1 METKKGKLIPYL
13 KNGEIIK
20 METVE
25 ERFTRML
32 YTEPMQQKKAEEDEA
47 ERTKRSLKLKPT
59 TEPTKKIK
67 RKF

>member
-32 YTEPMQQKKAEEDEA
+32 YTEPMQKKAEEDEA
-47 ERTKRSLKLKPT
+47 ERTKRALKLKPLS
-59 TEPTKKIK
+59 KKI
-67 RKF
+67 